1 MAAGLTV
8 FAGTQILDG
17 SGFLAVYLA
26 GIAVGNRRIRASQLI
41 RRFHD
46 GMAWLAQIIMFLILG
61 LLVTPSRL
69 IPEIVPAM
77 AIALVLIFVA
87 RPVATF
93 LCLLPF
99 RPRSEERRVGKE
111 CVVTCRFR
119 WSPE

>member
-1 MAAGLTV
+1 
-8 FAGTQILDG
+8 
-17 SGFLAVYLA
+17 
-26 GIAVGNRRIRASQLI
+26 
-41 RRFHD
+41 
-46 GMAWLAQIIMFLILG
+46 MAWLAQIIMFLILG

-99 RPRSEERRVGKE
+99 RTFSHEERLFIDWFGLRGGVPLFLAMIPVLGGFQNSYTSFTVLFIVVMVSLVLPGWPVRKSVG
-111 CVVTCRFR
+111 
-119 WSPE
+119 